1 MRGVV
6 QSLSVV
12 NAGAGGASADAA
24 TRITAAVRLVRGD
37 GSDPNLR
44 DVVHLELPD
53 DSAVRVRI
61 CARARAHLRA
71 YANARACAHFRARV
85 RMHARVCA
93 RTQKAQRYLSDTIG
107 LLG

>member
-12 NAGAGGASADAA
+12 PPRDRCMGATAGEGGASADAA
-24 TRITAAVRLVRGD
+24 TRVTAAVRLVRGD

-61 CARARAHLRA
+61 CARARAH
-71 YANARACAHFRARV
+71 FRARV

-93 RTQKAQRYLSDTIG
+93 RTQKAQRYLSDTID
-107 LLG
+107 LG